1 MELPEHLETVTTPSD
16 LAQFTLAL
24 RDDLL
29 ANEPQWEN
37 PTLER
42 FLGAFAAWCIDMPGF
57 FAKRGEPQPGQPDW
71 RLVGRMLMA
80 ASRYE

>member
-1 MELPEHLETVTTPSD
+1 MTRED
-16 LAQFTLAL
+16 LARFTRAL

-29 ANEPQWEN
+29 AYEAQWEN

-42 FLGAFAAWCIDMPGF
+42 FLEAFASWCIDMPGY
-57 FAKRGEPQPGQPDW
+57 FASRGEPQPQQPDW

-80 ASRYE
+80 ASKYE